1 MTCTSEG
8 SLKPT
13 LELAD
18 HPFSPNVSQFC
29 GLCRPPGGPTSM
41 PQTTSIQDAVQDT
54 EIATE
59 NAQISATNQGPTQTA
74 SEDSSLSGPPIK
86 DLAEGDTQVP
96 SQNQPE
102 TAVQPPLNQAETLAE
117 RMARRQAKV
126 ESDLRERE
134 NLILGYVKQRFHPGY
149 YARWKSE
156 ANEFFNQAV
165 ICRLRSH
172 RHGKTPSKR

>member
-18 HPFSPNVSQFC
+18 IPFSPNVSQFC
-29 GLCRPPGGPTSM
+29 GLCRPPGGPASM
-41 PQTTSIQDAVQDT
+41 PPTPSSQDAVQET
-54 EIATE
+54 ETITE
-59 NAQISATNQGPTQTA
+59 NTQIPANDPSPDQTA
-74 SEDSSLSGPPIK
+74 SGDSSPSGPEAK
-86 DLAEGDTQVP
+86 DLPGPDSQEP
-96 SQNQPE
+96 SLAQPE
-102 TAVQPPLNQAETLAE
+102 TAEQTPLKKAETLAE

-126 ESDLRERE
+126 ESDLRDRE
-134 NLILGYVKQRFHPGY
+134 YRILGYVKQRFHSGY